1 MHLKSDDVEF
11 VIQDNADEIF
21 EDFIA
26 SLLNRY
32 YITWLV
38 INDRQTLLIG
48 QKTKATIIKPIN
60 KEDNKYFQYVVTI
73 TLNHRKNEKNPEKI
87 SKIKRFIHKHNCEGI
102 NYLFE
107 KNNRKNFDEN
117 NLEIALNLLH
127 SKNEKIYG
135 PYF

>member
-1 MHLKSDDVEF
+1 M
-11 VIQDNADEIF
+11 
-21 EDFIA
+21 
-26 SLLNRY
+26 
-32 YITWLV
+32 
-38 INDRQTLLIG
+38 
-48 QKTKATIIKPIN
+48 
-60 KEDNKYFQYVVTI
+60 TI

-87 SKIKRFIHKHNCEGI
+87 STIKRLIHKHNCEGI